1 MKVLSIGLLFLFLL
15 AVNASA
21 ITSEARV
28 LIVKEFRFQKADGK
42 IGINTFALPFEP
54 PKEMATIGKFISR
67 VNETAGDGVVAGF
80 GYYDNDQQKLFGIMI
95 RPEDYQG
102 TVIDESGVTTYGDMQ
117 AREFLRRKMVMDQP
131 YQITVLY
138 PVTLRLSGER

>member
-1 MKVLSIGLLFLFLL
+1 MRTILLGFLLFVLL
-15 AVNASA
+15 CSSALA
-21 ITSEARV
+21 ITLEARV
-28 LIVKEFRFQKADGK
+28 LIVKEFRFQKVDGK
-42 IGINTFALPFEP
+42 IGINTFALPFKP
-54 PKEMATIGKFISR
+54 PKEVATIGKFINQ

-102 TVIDESGVTTYGDMQ
+102 TVIDESGVMTYGDIQ
-117 AREFLRRKMVMDQP
+117 ARDFLRRKIVMDQP

-138 PVTLRLSGER
+138 PVTLKLRGER

>member
-1 MKVLSIGLLFLFLL
+1 MRTILLGFLLFVLFCGSAL
-15 AVNASA
+15 A

-42 IGINTFALPFEP
+42 IGINTFALPFKP
-54 PKEMATIGKFISR
+54 PKEVATIGKFINQ

-102 TVIDESGVTTYGDMQ
+102 VVIDESGIMTYGDIQ
-117 AREFLRRKMVMDQP
+117 ARDFLRRKMVMDQP
-131 YQITVLY
+131 YQLTVLY
-138 PVTLRLSGER
+138 PVNLRLSGER